1 MSKLKSFCTAKTAIN
16 KTKRQPTEQE
26 KIIANHV
33 SDKRLISKIYK
44 ESTQLITNRNLI
56 KKWEEGPS
64 RYFSSRKAYRWS
76 TDTWKE
82 LNITNHQGNEN
93 QNHTCQI
100 PSSKRTQITS
110 IGEDVGKKGILV
122 HCLWENKLMQPFWKI
137 AWRVL
142 RKMKTAILSRNSTPV
157 YLSKEN

>member
-56 KKWEEGPS
+56 KKWEEGPN

-76 TDTWKE
+76 TDT
-82 LNITNHQGNEN
+82 
-93 QNHTCQI
+93 
-100 PSSKRTQITS
+100 
-110 IGEDVGKKGILV
+110 
-122 HCLWENKLMQPFWKI
+122 
-137 AWRVL
+137 
-142 RKMKTAILSRNSTPV
+142 
-157 YLSKEN
+157 